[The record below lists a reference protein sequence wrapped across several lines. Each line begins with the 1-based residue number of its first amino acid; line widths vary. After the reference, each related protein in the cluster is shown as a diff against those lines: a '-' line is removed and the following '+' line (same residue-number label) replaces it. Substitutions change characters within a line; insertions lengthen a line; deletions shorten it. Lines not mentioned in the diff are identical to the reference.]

1 MAFFRP
7 GPGPYALALAM
18 TGVRIGER
26 LLYIGSGT
34 PGMFGALA
42 AKVGLSGQAAGVADS
57 PSGAEALTKGG
68 AEAGALVD
76 VQVAPGLTVLHDP
89 ESFDLIVVDATD
101 SPIDTVAGWLGD
113 AFRVLRQG
121 GRLVVAERTGGIRL
135 WGVVQV
141 GARGGGDAAIRALEQ
156 RGFRPVR
163 KIVERDGWRFT
174 EGLKPRT

>member
-1 MAFFRP
+1 
-7 GPGPYALALAM
+7 M

-42 AKVGLSGQAAGVADS
+42 AKVGLSGHAAGIADS
-57 PSGAEALTKGG
+57 PAGAEALEHGG

-76 VQVAPGLTVLHDP
+76 VQVAPALALPFDP
-89 ESFDLIVVDATD
+89 ESFDLLVVDATASGVD
-101 SPIDTVAGWLGD
+101 GVAGWLGD

-135 WGVVQV
+135 WGIMQV
-141 GARGGGDAAIRALEQ
+141 GARGGSDAAVKAVEQ

-163 KIVERDGWRFT
+163 KIAERDGWRFT